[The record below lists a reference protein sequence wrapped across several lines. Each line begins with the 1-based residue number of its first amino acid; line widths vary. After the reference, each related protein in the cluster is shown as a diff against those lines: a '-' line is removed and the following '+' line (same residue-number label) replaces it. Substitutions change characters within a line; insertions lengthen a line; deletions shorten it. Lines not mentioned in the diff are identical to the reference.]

1 MEVDRRIARII
12 QRLVPWRS
20 SLGRRLSR
28 PGSGF
33 DQLPVD
39 GEMLVAQQAQ
49 PISLTHHLVRE
60 ALRDV
65 ML

>member
-1 MEVDRRIARII
+1 MSAGRLLPLKALVAR
-12 QRLVPWRS
+12 P
-20 SLGRRLSR
+20 
-28 PGSGF
+28 GF
-33 DQLPVD
+33 DQHPVD